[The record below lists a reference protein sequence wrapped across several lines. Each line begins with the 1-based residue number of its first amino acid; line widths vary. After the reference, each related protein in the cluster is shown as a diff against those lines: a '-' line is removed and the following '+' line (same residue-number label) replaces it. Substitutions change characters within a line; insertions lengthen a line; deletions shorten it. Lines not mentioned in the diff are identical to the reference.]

1 LFSTMFEPCFELLQ
15 NLTQHVRG
23 IVLKEKKNTLKKT

>member
-23 IVLKEKKNTLKKT
+23 IV